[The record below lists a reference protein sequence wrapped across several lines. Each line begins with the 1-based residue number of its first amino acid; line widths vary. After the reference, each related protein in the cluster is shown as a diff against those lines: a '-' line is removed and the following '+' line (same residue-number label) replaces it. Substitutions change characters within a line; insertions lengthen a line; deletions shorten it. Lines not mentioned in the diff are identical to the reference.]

1 MGIIIRQSVKGAF
14 WSYLGIVIGYINV
27 GIIMPQFFDTAQI
40 GLVQLFASVSLI
52 FAQFGTLGFTSVINR
67 LFSHFRD
74 PRKQHNGF
82 LILAVVTGLLGF
94 TLTLVAFVFLK
105 PWIIETNI
113 QKSPLL
119 VEYLW
124 LLMPL
129 VLMRILFTLLDNYNK
144 MLYDAVTG
152 TFWMEFMHKIINLI
166 LILLFALG
174 WIGFR
179 LFFAGYVLSM
189 SLPVIPVIWIL
200 VRRNQ
205 FSLKPQPRFLSKPLR
220 RATGETMLFG
230 FFNGLAGIML
240 VNVDRIFVNQYL
252 SLSEVGVFGVCA
264 LFATLIRIP
273 YNSVLKIATGIIAEA
288 WKRND
293 RAEIQSIYR
302 KSALNQAIIGTLL
315 FTGILVNLDNI
326 FRILPPQYLD
336 GKWVLIIYSAGIL
349 VSTVI
354 GLAGNITEISRHF
367 RYNTL
372 FLALSVGLQFV
383 LSFVLIPRYGI
394 VGAAL
399 ATMITLVL
407 NALLQVA
414 LQRIAYGIS
423 GVSFRL
429 LWVAGIGIVS
439 FGVGQLLPQM
449 PLVADLVIRSALVSL
464 VFGGII
470 LKFNVSEEI
479 NETVQA
485 VFQSIRIWFKRQQ
498 KD

>member
-1 MGIIIRQSVKGAF
+1 
-14 WSYLGIVIGYINV
+14 
-27 GIIMPQFFDTAQI
+27 
-40 GLVQLFASVSLI
+40 
-52 FAQFGTLGFTSVINR
+52 
-67 LFSHFRD
+67 
-74 PRKQHNGF
+74 
-82 LILAVVTGLLGF
+82 
-94 TLTLVAFVFLK
+94 
-105 PWIIETNI
+105 
-113 QKSPLL
+113 
-119 VEYLW
+119 
-124 LLMPL
+124 
-129 VLMRILFTLLDNYNK
+129 
-144 MLYDAVTG
+144 
-152 TFWMEFMHKIINLI
+152 
-166 LILLFALG
+166 
-174 WIGFR
+174 
-179 LFFAGYVLSM
+179 
-189 SLPVIPVIWIL
+189 
-200 VRRNQ
+200 
-205 FSLKPQPRFLSKPLR
+205 
-220 RATGETMLFG
+220 
-230 FFNGLAGIML
+230 
-240 VNVDRIFVNQYL
+240 
-252 SLSEVGVFGVCA
+252 
-264 LFATLIRIP
+264 
-273 YNSVLKIATGIIAEA
+273 
-288 WKRND
+288 
-293 RAEIQSIYR
+293 
-302 KSALNQAIIGTLL
+302 
-315 FTGILVNLDNI
+315 
-326 FRILPPQYLD
+326 LD

-449 PLVADLVIRSALVSL
+449 PLIADIVVRSALVSL

-485 VFQSIRIWFKRQQ
+485 VFQSIRIWFKR
-498 KD
+498 